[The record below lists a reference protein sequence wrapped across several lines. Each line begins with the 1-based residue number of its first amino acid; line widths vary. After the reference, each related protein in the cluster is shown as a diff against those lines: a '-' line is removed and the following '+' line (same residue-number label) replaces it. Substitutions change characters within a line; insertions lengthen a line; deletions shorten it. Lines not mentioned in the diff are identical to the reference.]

1 MLELDSKIAAK
12 YMLALAQSKGKVLN
26 ATQLQKILFIGYG
39 YKLANDS
46 NNPLFSESPRAWP
59 FGPVFP
65 NVHKNVDAYE
75 SYSLDSDELSEIKK
89 DKEITDLFTNLINKY
104 SIYTA
109 TKLSDWS
116 HSKNSPWELTK
127 RQAGFEWNMV
137 IPDVLIKDYF
147 KQFENVV

>member
-1 MLELDSKIAAK
+1 MLDSKIAAE

-39 YKLANDS
+39 YKLSKDPS
-46 NNPLFSESPRAWP
+46 DPLLSESPRAWP

-75 SYSLDSDELSEIKK
+75 SYSLNLDELEDIKK
-89 DKEITDLFTNLINKY
+89 NTEITELFNKLIDKY
-104 SIYTA
+104 SIYSA